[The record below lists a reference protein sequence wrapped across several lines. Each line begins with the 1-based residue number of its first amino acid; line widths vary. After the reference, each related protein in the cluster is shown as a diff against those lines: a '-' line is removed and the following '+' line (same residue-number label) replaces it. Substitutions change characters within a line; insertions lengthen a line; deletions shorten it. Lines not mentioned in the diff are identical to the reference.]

1 MASAGSVT
9 HWVRLLKAGDA
20 DAAQKLWEE
29 YFAQLV
35 RLARKKLQNTSRAAA
50 SAEDVALSAF
60 DSFCRGAEHGRFP
73 QLHDRHDLW
82 QLLVL
87 ITVRK
92 AFDAVQYERRQKRRR
107 SAAARPPTSAEA
119 RPDLERVIGREPS
132 PEFAAQVAEECRV
145 LLARL
150 GDAELQAV
158 AVWKM
163 EGYSNAEIAA
173 KLGCVPRTVE
183 RKLRVIRSLWG
194 QERKP

>member
-1 MASAGSVT
+1 
-9 HWVRLLKAGDA
+9 LLKAGDA
-20 DAAQKLWEE
+20 DAAQKLWEG
-29 YFAQLV
+29 YFQQLV

-87 ITVRK
+87 ITMRK
-92 AFDAVQYERRQKRRR
+92 ALDVVQYERRQKRRR
-107 SAAARPPTSAEA
+107 SAVGRPPTSAEA
-119 RPDLERVIGREPS
+119 RLDLEQVIGREPS

-145 LLARL
+145 LLGRL

-163 EGYSNAEIAA
+163 EGYSNDEIAA